1 MSREAF
7 VAGRRRHRRSAVRSN
22 AHARTKH
29 RLTSFYEWHEEH
41 LIVNSFILLNNTL
54 RERERKKDGL
64 ILALSPGKNR
74 TGSRTEEIR
83 PRDYLSICFLRACAA
98 GRWRRREKMSRRG
111 NRNQER
117 RGKGEGSG
125 EERK

>member
-1 MSREAF
+1 M
-7 VAGRRRHRRSAVRSN
+7 
-22 AHARTKH
+22 
-29 RLTSFYEWHEEH
+29 
-41 LIVNSFILLNNTL
+41 
-54 RERERKKDGL
+54 REREREKDGL

-98 GRWRRREKMSRRG
+98 GRRRRREKVYRRG

-117 RGKGEGSG
+117 RGKGEGSERLGKEIIEG
-125 EERK
+125 ESRIGGNRKGDEGRR